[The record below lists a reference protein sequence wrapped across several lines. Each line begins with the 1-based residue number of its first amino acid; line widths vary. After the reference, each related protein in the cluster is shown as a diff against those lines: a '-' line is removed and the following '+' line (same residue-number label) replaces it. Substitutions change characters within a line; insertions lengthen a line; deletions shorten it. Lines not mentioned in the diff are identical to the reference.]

1 MVCSLMNLSRAV
13 QLPTSIHPER
23 SNLWD
28 LQTCACCK
36 QSNFFHQSL
45 CPFSFKSLKI
55 FPTIHPWTFLCY
67 PSQGMPKTRRK
78 SQTLILLPKTLHP
91 SFTPASMD
99 SMQYQV
105 SITCTLFFF
114 FFFYQQVLIVSFISF
129 LSDQTSHLFHH
140 FHFFLTSKPI
150 LYLLILLIF

>member
-114 FFFYQQVLIVSFISF
+114 FFYQQVLIVSFISF